1 MKSKKK
7 AKPSTSGAEA
17 WLLFAADDEKVAA
30 LISKDGPWNM
40 VCFHAEQGAEKCLKA
55 FLRSRTGD
63 VPCVH
68 SLTKLIELYAKHD
81 RSFLRL
87 KNRALSLDR
96 YYIPTRYP
104 EAAPGALPEGLPNR
118 HDAQSALSDMRKIN
132 KHVRKQLSKP
142 THGPLGL

>member
-17 WLLFAADDEKVAA
+17 WLRFAADDEKVAA
-30 LISKDGPWNM
+30 LVLKDGPWNM

-55 FLRSRTGD
+55 FLRARTGD
-63 VPCVH
+63 VPRVH
-68 SLTKLIELYAKHD
+68 SLAKLIELCAKND

-87 KNRALSLDR
+87 KNRGLSLDR

-104 EAAPGALPEGLPNR
+104 EAAPGALPDGLPNR

-132 KHVRKQLSKP
+132 KYVRTQLRKP
-142 THGPLGL
+142 VTGPLL